1 MTPTTPP
8 PPTDP
13 APQTPTTGHGGPTDP
28 TAGSVPAASPAAGQP
43 LAEPMQDFT
52 DCHAGIARKLELLH
66 ELPALLEPAARARQI
81 AAQSLEFFHD
91 VVLAHHL
98 DEERELFP
106 LVLQHAAD
114 GDEKVLVEAIV
125 RRLTAEHREVERLW
139 KTLQPGLKK
148 VARGQD
154 SDVNTLEIERLVV
167 EYRSHAAYEEQ
178 EFLPL
183 AQAILGRGAGHLAEL
198 GQAMHR
204 RHRSLW
210 SLMLPGR
217 DSAAR

>member
-1 MTPTTPP
+1 MTPPH
-8 PPTDP
+8 PPT
-13 APQTPTTGHGGPTDP
+13 PQPPNP
-28 TAGSVPAASPAAGQP
+28 ASPADPTPAAPEAAAPALEG
-43 LAEPMQDFT
+43 PMQDFT
-52 DCHAGIARKLELLH
+52 DCHAGIASKLGLLH

-81 AAQSLEFFHD
+81 AEQSLAFFHD

-210 SLMLPGR
+210 SRMLPGATSSR
-217 DSAAR
+217 